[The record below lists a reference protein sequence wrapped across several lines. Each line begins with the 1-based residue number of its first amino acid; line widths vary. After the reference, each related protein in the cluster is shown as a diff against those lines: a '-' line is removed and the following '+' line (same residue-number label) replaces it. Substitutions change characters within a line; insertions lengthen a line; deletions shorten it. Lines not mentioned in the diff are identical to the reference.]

1 MPETGAVQ
9 SSGSVV
15 LSLVGGLLLFALVL
29 ALAWFCS
36 RWLGGRYGFQSMGR
50 TIRVLERVM
59 VGPDRSLL
67 VVRTGEQV
75 WLLGCTPQHIEKI
88 GELDPAQYPQ
98 GEGPDTG
105 NAPDFSAALQ
115 SAIRGWIPGKKQGN
129 GNEDE

>member
-15 LSLVGGLLLFALVL
+15 LSLVGGLLLFVLVL

-75 WLLGCTPQHIEKI
+75 WLLGCTDRK
-88 GELDPAQYPQ
+88 
-98 GEGPDTG
+98 
-105 NAPDFSAALQ
+105 SVV
-115 SAIRGWIPGKKQGN
+115 
-129 GNEDE
+129 